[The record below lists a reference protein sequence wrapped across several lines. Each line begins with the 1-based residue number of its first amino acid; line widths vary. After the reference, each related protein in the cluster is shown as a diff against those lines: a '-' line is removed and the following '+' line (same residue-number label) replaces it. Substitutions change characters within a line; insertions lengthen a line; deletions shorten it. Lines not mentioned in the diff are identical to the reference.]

1 MFNIVFLC
9 KNVLFDILLFCL
21 VGFCNSLKRDNDKV
35 VMVYAVEVYGG
46 IYSTQ
51 WLNGRMFKV
60 NLNLPA

>member
-1 MFNIVFLC
+1 MFNIVI
-9 KNVLFDILLFCL
+9 VLFCL

-51 WLNGRMFKV
+51 WLNGGMFKV